1 MSKVIDLLKT
11 LLADPDKLMT
21 FIRDH
26 GGLYVVMFIVF
37 AETGLFIGFFL
48 PGDSLL
54 FVAGIII
61 ATASPAPFAN
71 NAANIAYWITLISLA
86 ATVGNLLGY
95 WLGNKSGHMWF
106 EKKDTWLFKRKHLVQ
121 AHDFYEKKGGFA
133 IVMGRFLP
141 IVRTFAPLVA
151 GIVDMNFKKFFTYS
165 VVGAIAWVTSMMLA
179 GYFLGTVD
187 FVKKHLEM
195 IVIGIIVVTTFPV
208 LFKMIFG
215 KKEEKPTPPNA

>member
-1 MSKVIDLLKT
+1 MSKIIDLLKT

-26 GGLYVVMFIVF
+26 GGLYVVMFIIF
-37 AETGLFIGFFL
+37 AETGLFVGFFL

-61 ATASPAPFAN
+61 ATASPAPFDSN
-71 NAANIAYWITLISLA
+71 FLNIIYWILLISTSA
-86 ATVGNLLGY
+86 IVGNLVGY
-95 WLGNKSGHMWF
+95 WLGKKSGHMWF

-121 AHDFYEKKGGFA
+121 AHDFYEKKGALA
-133 IVMGRFLP
+133 IILGRFLP
-141 IVRTFAPLVA
+141 IVRTFAPLIA
-151 GIVDMNFKKFFTYS
+151 GIVDMNYKKFLSYS
-165 VVGAIAWVTSMMLA
+165 VIGAFAWVISMMMT
-179 GYFLGTVD
+179 GYVLGSNE

-208 LFKMIFG
+208 LFKMFFG
-215 KKEEKPTPPNA
+215 KKKDTPTT